1 MRFAQTLQGSI
12 RSPAF
17 EYFFLGLAE
26 RSGTHVRE
34 FSQAVGRGKARTN
47 IVDEDTVLAELIRE
61 TLDQSDNR
69 GTHGIRIDKVGHRL
83 LGGNGR
89 DGDDASPVFLLHV
102 RDNLVREVNGA
113 HEVHFDGA
121 LPLVNGGGE
130 KALGGRASSIG
141 HADIRAA
148 EFLNHRIDEI
158 ADSARVSDIE
168 RLGEH
173 FRLVLAANLF
183 GDGVER
189 FPVPRAD
196 GQMATFG
203 GEGLGGGTSDP
214 LAGCGNDGDA
224 VPESGFHSRVI
235 IMDNMGAARYIWIH
249 DSLRP
254 ASEGVVPFVSAAVQ
268 YGFSVFEG
276 IRCYSTDRGPA
287 VFRMDEHVERLM
299 DSAHIVGFRD
309 LPVTAELVKTA
320 INQTIAANE
329 FSACYIRP
337 MIYLDGAMSL
347 TVEAGEPRFVVAV
360 WEWKTF
366 LGAEAKERGIRAN
379 IASFTRLH
387 PNIMMTKAKV
397 SGNYVSSILAKTESQ
412 RAGFDEAIMLG
423 PDGYVAE
430 CTGENLFLVRNK
442 IIYTTPRAGILE
454 GITRDSLITL
464 ARDLGYSVVEE
475 PISRDQLYI
484 ADEVFVC
491 GTAAEVVGLRE
502 IDFRVI
508 GDGKAGPVT
517 RALQQ
522 EFDKLVSGRHT
533 RSAQWL
539 APVPALNAAAVRS

>member
-1 MRFAQTLQGSI
+1 
-12 RSPAF
+12 
-17 EYFFLGLAE
+17 
-26 RSGTHVRE
+26 
-34 FSQAVGRGKARTN
+34 
-47 IVDEDTVLAELIRE
+47 
-61 TLDQSDNR
+61 
-69 GTHGIRIDKVGHRL
+69 
-83 LGGNGR
+83 
-89 DGDDASPVFLLHV
+89 
-102 RDNLVREVNGA
+102 
-113 HEVHFDGA
+113 
-121 LPLVNGGGE
+121 
-130 KALGGRASSIG
+130 
-141 HADIRAA
+141 
-148 EFLNHRIDEI
+148 
-158 ADSARVSDIE
+158 
-168 RLGEH
+168 
-173 FRLVLAANLF
+173 
-183 GDGVER
+183 
-189 FPVPRAD
+189 
-196 GQMATFG
+196 
-203 GEGLGGGTSDP
+203 
-214 LAGCGNDGDA
+214 
-224 VPESGFHSRVI
+224 
-235 IMDNMGAARYIWIH
+235 MDNMGAARYIWIH

-276 IRCYSTDRGPA
+276 IRCYSTDNGPA
-287 VFRMDEHVERLM
+287 VFRLSEHVERLM

-329 FSACYIRP
+329 FSSCYIRP

-366 LGAEAKERGIRAN
+366 LGADAKERGIRAN

-454 GITRDSLITL
+454 GITRDTLITL

-491 GTAAEVVGLRE
+491 GTAAEVIGLRE

-508 GDGKAGPVT
+508 GNGKAGPVT

-522 EFDKLVSGRHT
+522 EFDKLVSGRHA